1 MVQELPLLS
10 IIVPV
15 YKVEKYLSACLD
27 SILVQTYANFELIVI
42 DDGSPDGCAD
52 ICESYAARDQR
63 VRVIHQQNA
72 GLAAARN
79 RGLDEAKGELIGFV
93 DSDDTISPDMYSVLY
108 EALSASKAD
117 ICVCNYR
124 CVDEMGHPVGEEDLP
139 IKDEVIVGV
148 SAIIKKLE
156 EDKNWFWVTAW
167 NKLYRRELLES
178 LRFPQGKLH
187 EDEFIIHHILVRC
200 NKAACVSEA
209 LYIYLKRG
217 GSITGSSFTLNRL
230 DAAEALFDRAKVL
243 MEHGVSS
250 YSAYYACSV
259 GLMVMT
265 KGYVCLDI
273 HDSHYRKRYKELCM
287 HFRSAA
293 AMLLRSDLALV
304 WKIRLFFNRISPYYI
319 WKYMERLMRK
329 SGAGSPQEYTRA

>member
-27 SILVQTYANFELIVI
+27 SILVQTYTNFELIVI

-108 EALSASKAD
+108 EAMSAGKAD

-148 SAIIKKLE
+148 SVSFLNPSDFRKASCMRMSLLSIIFWCGAIKRLVYQKL
-156 EDKNWFWVTAW
+156 
-167 NKLYRRELLES
+167 
-178 LRFPQGKLH
+178 
-187 EDEFIIHHILVRC
+187 FI
-200 NKAACVSEA
+200 
-209 LYIYLKRG
+209 
-217 GSITGSSFTLNRL
+217 
-230 DAAEALFDRAKVL
+230 
-243 MEHGVSS
+243 
-250 YSAYYACSV
+250 
-259 GLMVMT
+259 
-265 KGYVCLDI
+265 
-273 HDSHYRKRYKELCM
+273 
-287 HFRSAA
+287 
-293 AMLLRSDLALV
+293 
-304 WKIRLFFNRISPYYI
+304 
-319 WKYMERLMRK
+319 
-329 SGAGSPQEYTRA
+329 YT